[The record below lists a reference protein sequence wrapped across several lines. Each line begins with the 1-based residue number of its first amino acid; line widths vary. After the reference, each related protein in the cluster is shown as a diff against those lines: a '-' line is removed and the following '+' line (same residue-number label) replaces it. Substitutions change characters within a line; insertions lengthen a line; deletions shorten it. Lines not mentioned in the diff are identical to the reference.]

1 MKPRA
6 SRCSSAPLPTPST
19 VTFVE
24 FIKRLG
30 RKNPVE
36 PPGAVRIF
44 FLSVIF
50 LSFFLYL
57 VYFLSPEGSSGPA
70 LLRDPPRPQQLQQ
83 HGRKKEGEDCDLF
96 QGMWVWDTNYPLYK
110 PSECT
115 FWTPV
120 SSAPRTAAPTAPTQS
135 GGGSPP
141 TVTSPLSGALSP
153 PSLSTSPLFDA
164 REMLERLRHRRLVFV
179 GDSIGRNQW
188 ESLLCMLS
196 AAVPD
201 KNSIYELRGNPI
213 TKHTGFLA
221 FNFSGFNC
229 TIEYHRAPFLVPQAR
244 PPPGS
249 PKKVK
254 TTLRLDAVDWSSSRW
269 KNADVLIFNTGH
281 WWNQEKTIGSGCYF
295 QVGNQVDL
303 EMTVEAAYRKSIA
316 TLFDWMRRA
325 VNMSKT
331 QVVYRTY
338 SPVHFSGGGWR
349 KGGSCHQETLPD
361 FSAPS
366 ATSEPWLLQGVGE
379 VISERILSGSP
390 AKLSVLN
397 ITEMTAQRK
406 DGHPS
411 IYYLGPRTLHQPTA
425 GLQPLVPPGVPDTWN
440 ELLYALSLRWDFVS
454 PRRRKRPHWRLEA

>member
-115 FWTPV
+115 FLDAGFLCSKNGRPDRTYTKWRWQP
-120 SSAPRTAAPTAPTQS
+120 SNCDLPR
-135 GGGSPP
+135 
-141 TVTSPLSGALSP
+141 
-153 PSLSTSPLFDA
+153 FDA

-361 FSAPS
+361 FSAPP

-411 IYYLGPRTLHQPTA
+411 IYYLGPTNSSPTHRQDCSHWC
-425 GLQPLVPPGVPDTWN
+425 LPGVPDTWN

-454 PRRRKRPHWRLEA
+454 PQKKKATPLAFGGLRVD